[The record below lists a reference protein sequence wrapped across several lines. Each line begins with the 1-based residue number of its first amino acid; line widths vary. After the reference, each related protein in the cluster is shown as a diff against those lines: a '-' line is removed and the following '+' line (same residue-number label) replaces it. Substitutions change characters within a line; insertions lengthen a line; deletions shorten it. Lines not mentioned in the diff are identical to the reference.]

1 MLELR
6 FHATMFPDAVASG
19 GVARARVKLR
29 RTVSGCM
36 SNENFFDESRQQSEI
51 KARIVAKY
59 FWAWAKVI
67 IPTAKQHD
75 NRIAYIDLF
84 AGPGRYKDGTLST
97 PLLVLTRAIE
107 DSDMRTMLVTMFN
120 DRDSENASSLKAA
133 IDDLPG
139 VEKLKF
145 KPQISSQEVGD
156 KIVAEFN
163 RLRLIP
169 TFFFVD
175 PWGYKGLS
183 LGLINSVLR
192 NWGSD
197 CVFFFNYNRVNMG
210 LNNEAVKEHMD
221 VLFGARADIV
231 RNRLLGLG
239 PIDRELAIVEEL
251 AEALKDMGANYVL
264 PFTFKNEGG
273 NRTSHH
279 LVFATKHFR
288 GYEIMKSIMAAE
300 SSEHN
305 QGVPSFEYS
314 PASEKYPL
322 LFEMSRPLD
331 DLQAMLIRDFA
342 GKTATM
348 REIYE
353 THSVGRPFLEAN
365 YKRVLA
371 DLEAAGKITA
381 DPKAEKRPKRK
392 GQVTF
397 ANGVRVTFPEK
408 GGNR

>member
-1 MLELR
+1 MTSNASVPKLVMELQR
-6 FHATMFPDAVASG
+6 NDFMTTNG
-19 GVARARVKLR
+19 
-29 RTVSGCM
+29 
-36 SNENFFDESRQQSEI
+36 NFFEESREQSEI

-67 IPTAKQHD
+67 IPTAKKHD

-97 PLLVLTRAIE
+97 PLLVLQRAIE
-107 DSDMRTMLVTMFN
+107 DPDMRNMLVAMFN
-120 DRDSENASSLKAA
+120 DKDAENASSLREA
-133 IDDLPG
+133 IEGLPG
-139 VEKLKF
+139 IGRLRYM
-145 KPQISSQEVGD
+145 PQISNQEIGD
-156 KIVAEFN
+156 KIVAKFN
-163 RLRLIP
+163 KLKLVP

-192 NWGSD
+192 NWGCD

-210 LNNEAVKEHMD
+210 LNNNAVKDHMD
-221 VLFGARADIV
+221 VLFGARAQVV
-231 RNRLLGLG
+231 RQKLIGLG
-239 PIDRELAIVEEL
+239 AIDRELTIVEEL

-264 PFTFKNEGG
+264 PFTFKNEKG

-288 GYEIMKSIMAAE
+288 GYEIMKSIMAAQ

-305 QGVPSFEYS
+305 QGVASFEYS

-322 LFEMSRPLD
+322 LFELLRPLD
-331 DLQAMLIRDFA
+331 ELSDMLTDAYA
-342 GKTATM
+342 GKTMSM
-348 REIYE
+348 RQIYE
-353 THSVGRPFLEAN
+353 DHSVGRPYLDSH

-381 DPKAEKRPKRK
+381 MPPASKRPWRN

-397 ANGVRVTFPEK
+397 ANEVKVSFPGKAK
-408 GGNR
+408 GNLK